1 MRDCAVRQHP
11 QAPKAGRRRARAGV
25 LVLGGGFG
33 GATVT
38 RGLGTTGATL
48 VSNENALLFTP
59 MLPEVASGSIE
70 PRHVV
75 VPLRQMCP
83 HADLVLG
90 EVSHVDTD
98 RKIVVVSNEVG
109 ELIYSYDHLVIAL
122 GAVSRTLP
130 IPGLADHAVGFKTFY
145 DAVYLRDHVLRELN
159 LADNEQSGER
169 AASHLGF
176 VFVGAGYAGVEA
188 LAELHD
194 LVQDALRHYPSLHG
208 IPQRWL
214 LVEAQDRILPAIPTH
229 LGEYATELLAARG
242 IEIHTDTRL
251 DAVHHDRVELSS
263 GHIVPAHTVVWSAGV
278 APHPLV
284 SVMGLPTDG
293 AGRIQVDATL
303 RVEDHEDVWALGDIA
318 RVVNVAT
325 PGVNDPPTSQHA
337 IRQGR
342 HLARNLTRALEG
354 QPLQPYGF
362 RALGQVATL
371 GRYRGIAD
379 VLGLRFSGMLGW
391 LITRAYH
398 AYAMPLVTRRIRV
411 LTDWTLS
418 LFFKRDVVAYGG
430 SESAPKLHDFV
441 PPDIQDL
448 EAVRAPVV
456 GEHSSATD
464 EPSDVGGGSA
474 RTTPPRDAR

>member
-1 MRDCAVRQHP
+1 MPRHP
-11 QAPKAGRRRARAGV
+11 QAPSAGRRHARAGV
-25 LVLGGGFG
+25 LVLGGGFA

-38 RGLGTTGATL
+38 RGLGRTGATL

-83 HADLVLG
+83 HADHVLG
-90 EVSHVDTD
+90 EVSHVDTEA
-98 RKIVVVSNEVG
+98 KTVVVSNEVG
-109 ELIYSYDHLVIAL
+109 ELIYTYDQLVIAM

-145 DAVYLRDHVLRELN
+145 DAVYLRDHVLRELE
-159 LADNEQSGER
+159 LADNEESPER

-194 LVQDALRHYPSLHG
+194 LVQDALRDYPGLRG
-208 IPQRWL
+208 IGQRWL

-229 LGEYATELLAARG
+229 LGEYAAELLAARG
-242 IEIHTDTRL
+242 IEIHTGTRL
-251 DAVHHDRVELSS
+251 DTVHDDRVELSG
-263 GHIVPAHTVVWSAGV
+263 GHVVPAHTVVWSAGV

-284 SVMGLPTDG
+284 SVLGLPTDR
-293 AGRIQVDATL
+293 AGRIKVDATL
-303 RVEDHEDVWALGDIA
+303 RVEDRDDVWALGDIA
-318 RVVNVAT
+318 RVINVAT
-325 PGVNDPPTSQHA
+325 PGVTDPPTSQHA

-342 HLARNLTRALEG
+342 HLARNLKRALAGE
-354 QPLQPYGF
+354 PLRAYGYK
-362 RALGQVATL
+362 ALGQVATL

-391 LITRAYH
+391 LITRTYH
-398 AYAMPLVTRRIRV
+398 VYAMPLLTRRIRV

-418 LFFKRDVVAYGG
+418 LFFRRDIVAYGG
-430 SESAPKLHDFV
+430 SESAPKLRDYE
-441 PPDIQDL
+441 PPGTEDMA
-448 EAVRAPVV
+448 AVRAPVDGSGASAEDESSEV
-456 GEHSSATD
+456 GSTNDAEDAT
-464 EPSDVGGGSA
+464 A
-474 RTTPPRDAR
+474 

>member
-1 MRDCAVRQHP
+1 MPQHP
-11 QAPKAGRRRARAGV
+11 QEPEAIRRSARAGV
-25 LVLGGGFG
+25 LVLGGGFA

-38 RGLGTTGATL
+38 RRLGKTGATL

-83 HADLVLG
+83 HADVVLG

-130 IPGLADHAVGFKTFY
+130 IPGLADYAIGFKTFY
-145 DAVYLRDHVLRELN
+145 DAVYLRDHVLRELD
-159 LADNEQSGER
+159 LADNEQSHER
-169 AASHLGF
+169 AASHLSF

-194 LVQDALRHYPSLHG
+194 LVQDALRDYPNLRG

-214 LVEAQDRILPAIPTH
+214 LVEAQDRILPTIPTH

-242 IEIHTDTRL
+242 IEILTNTRL
-251 DAVHHDRVELSS
+251 DAVHLDRVELSD
-263 GHIVPAHTVVWSAGV
+263 GQVVPAHTVVWSAGV

-284 SVMGLPTDG
+284 RVMGLPSDR
-293 AGRIQVDATL
+293 AGRIKVDATL
-303 RVEDHEDVWALGDIA
+303 QVEDQEGVWALGDIA

-325 PGVNDPPTSQHA
+325 PDVNDPPTSQHA

-342 HLARNLTRALEG
+342 HLARNLQRALDGE
-354 QPLQPYGF
+354 PLQSYGF
-362 RALGQVATL
+362 KALGQVATL

-391 LITRAYH
+391 LITRSYH
-398 AYAMPLVTRRIRV
+398 VYAMPLLTRRIRV
-411 LTDWTLS
+411 LADWTLS
-418 LFFKRDVVAYGG
+418 LFFRRDVVAYGG
-430 SESAPKLHDFV
+430 SELAPKLPDHS
-441 PPDIQDL
+441 PPGIEEL
-448 EAVRAPVV
+448 KAVRAPVIQ
-456 GEHSSATD
+456 EQSSATD
-464 EPSDVGGGSA
+464 GPSEAGAHSDA
-474 RTTPPRDAR
+474 DDATP

>member
-1 MRDCAVRQHP
+1 MPRHP
-11 QAPKAGRRRARAGV
+11 QAPSVGRRHARAGV
-25 LVLGGGFG
+25 LVLGGGFA

-38 RGLGTTGATL
+38 RGLGRTGATL

-90 EVSHVDTD
+90 EVSHIDTD
-98 RKIVVVSNEVG
+98 SKTVVVSNEVG
-109 ELIYSYDHLVIAL
+109 ELLYSYDHLVIAI

-130 IPGLADHAVGFKTFY
+130 IPGLAEHAVGFKTFY
-145 DAVYLRDHVLRELN
+145 DAVYLRDHVLRELE
-159 LADNEQSGER
+159 LADNEQSPER

-194 LVQDALRHYPSLHG
+194 LVQDALRDYPSLQDV
-208 IPQRWL
+208 PQRWL

-242 IEIHTDTRL
+242 IEIHTGTRL
-251 DAVHHDRVELSS
+251 ESVNDASVELSS
-263 GHIVPAHTVVWSAGV
+263 GHVVPTHTVVWSAGV

-284 SVMGLPTDG
+284 SVMDLPTDR
-293 AGRIQVDATL
+293 AGRIKVDATL
-303 RVEDHEDVWALGDIA
+303 RVEDREDVWALGDIA
-318 RVVNVAT
+318 RVINVAT
-325 PGVNDPPTSQHA
+325 PGEHDPPTSQHA

-342 HLARNLTRALEG
+342 HLARNLKRALAGE
-354 QPLQPYGF
+354 PLQPYGF
-362 RALGQVATL
+362 KALGQVATL

-379 VLGLRFSGMLGW
+379 VLGLRFSGPLGW
-391 LITRAYH
+391 LITRTYH
-398 AYAMPLVTRRIRV
+398 VYALPLLGRRIRV

-418 LFFKRDVVAYGG
+418 LFFRRDVVAYGG
-430 SESAPKLHDFV
+430 SESAPRLRDYE
-441 PPDIQDL
+441 PPGTEEL
-448 EAVRAPVV
+448 EAVRAPV
-456 GEHSSATD
+456 ATEATTTED
-464 EPSDVGGGSA
+464 ESSDVEASSGVE
-474 RTTPPRDAR
+474 DATA

>member
-1 MRDCAVRQHP
+1 MRQHP
-11 QAPKAGRRRARAGV
+11 QASTTGRRRARAGI
-25 LVLGGGFG
+25 LVLGGGFA

-109 ELIYSYDHLVIAL
+109 ELIYSYDHLVIAM

-145 DAVYLRDHVLRELN
+145 DAVYLRDHVLRELE
-159 LADNEQSGER
+159 LADNELSRER

-194 LVQDALRHYPSLHG
+194 LVQDALRDYPSLRG

-229 LGEYATELLAARG
+229 LGEYAHELLAARD
-242 IEIHTDTRL
+242 IEVQTNTRL
-251 DAVHHDRVELSS
+251 EGVHDDRVELS
-263 GHIVPAHTVVWSAGV
+263 GGQVVPAHTVVWSAGV

-293 AGRIQVDATL
+293 AGRIKVDATL

-325 PGVNDPPTSQHA
+325 PDVNDPPTSQHA

-342 HLARNLTRALEG
+342 HLARNLKRALGGE
-354 QPLQPYGF
+354 PLEPYGF
-362 RALGQVATL
+362 KALGQVATL

-379 VLGLRFSGMLGW
+379 VLGLRFSGLLGW
-391 LITRAYH
+391 LITRTYH
-398 AYAMPLVTRRIRV
+398 LYAMPLLTRRIRV

-418 LFFKRDVVAYGG
+418 LFFRRDVVAYGG
-430 SESAPKLHDFV
+430 SESAPKLRDYE
-441 PPDIQDL
+441 PPGTEEL
-448 EAVRAPVV
+448 EAVRAPVIPEDPSPADEASDP
-456 GEHSSATD
+456 GAGSDANDAT
-464 EPSDVGGGSA
+464 A
-474 RTTPPRDAR
+474 

>member
-1 MRDCAVRQHP
+1 M
-11 QAPKAGRRRARAGV
+11 
-25 LVLGGGFG
+25 LGGGFA

-38 RGLGTTGATL
+38 RRLGTTGATL

-59 MLPEVASGSIE
+59 LLPEVASGSLE

-83 HADLVLG
+83 HAELVLG

-98 RKIVVVSNEVG
+98 RKIVVVSNELG
-109 ELIYSYDHLVIAL
+109 ELICSYDHLVIAL
-122 GAVSRTLP
+122 GAVSRVLP
-130 IPGLADHAVGFKTFY
+130 IPGLADHAIGFKTFY
-145 DAVYLRDHVLRELN
+145 DAVYLRDHVLRELD
-159 LADNEQSGER
+159 LADNEQSRER
-169 AASHLGF
+169 AASHLNF

-194 LVQDALRHYPSLHG
+194 LVQDALRDYPKLRG

-229 LGEYATELLAARG
+229 LGDYAAELLAARG

-251 DAVHHDRVELSS
+251 NAVHLDRVELSD
-263 GHIVPAHTVVWSAGV
+263 GQVVPAHTVVWSAGV

-284 SVMGLPTDG
+284 TVMDLPTDR
-293 AGRIQVDATL
+293 AGRVRVDATL
-303 RVEDHEDVWALGDIA
+303 QVEDREGVWALGDIA

-325 PGVNDPPTSQHA
+325 PGVYDPPTSQHA

-342 HLARNLTRALEG
+342 HLARNLERALNGE
-354 QPLQPYGF
+354 PLQPYGF
-362 RALGQVATL
+362 KALGQVATL

-391 LITRAYH
+391 LITRSYH
-398 AYAMPLVTRRIRV
+398 VYAMPLLTRRIRV
-411 LTDWTLS
+411 LADWTQS
-418 LFFKRDVVAYGG
+418 LFFRREVVAYGG
-430 SESAPKLHDFV
+430 SELAPKLHDYV
-441 PPDIQDL
+441 PPGVEDL
-448 EAVRAPVV
+448 EAVRGPVV
-456 GEHSSATD
+456 PEPSSATN
-464 EPSDVGGGSA
+464 EPSDSGA
-474 RTTPPRDAR
+474 RGDASDTTA